1 MYFGVVK
8 DRLVVNCEEPGKLR
22 GDTRNVLESCGDTHI
37 CNSLTFIFAFQWL
50 TWPAQLLGASDD
62 SAGVYILRPMAW
74 TVSFGALA
82 AVFLLS
88 LKFAPYVSGGGIP
101 GVI

>member
-50 TWPAQLLGASDD
+50 TWPQLLGASDD
-62 SAGVYILRPMAW
+62 SAGVYYILRPMAW

-82 AVFLLS
+82 AVHVPM
-88 LKFAPYVSGGGIP
+88 FAPYVSGVGIP